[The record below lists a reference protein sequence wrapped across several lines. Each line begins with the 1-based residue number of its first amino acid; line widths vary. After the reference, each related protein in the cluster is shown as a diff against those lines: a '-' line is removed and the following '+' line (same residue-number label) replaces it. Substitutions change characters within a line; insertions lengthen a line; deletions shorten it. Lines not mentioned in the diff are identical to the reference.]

1 MTAPASICKLGVF
14 SVLYFNARSL
24 LPKLDELRAAI
35 LIHKPDIICI
45 VETWLDESISD
56 NEVGIQNYD
65 IVRLD
70 RNRHGGGIL
79 IYVNSSFSHSLV
91 FSGPNDLELIVL
103 SVNNSQCKVAISL
116 FYRPPSS
123 PYSVLDK
130 LLISLCSHVAV
141 TLFSNFILLGDFN
154 VNVLNS
160 LHPLFSK
167 LQSVASSLC
176 LTQVVTE
183 PTHVVS
189 NACSLIDLIFLSSPS
204 NLISCVTI

>member
-1 MTAPASICKLGVF
+1 M
-14 SVLYFNARSL
+14 NL
-24 LPKLDELRAAI
+24 LS

-79 IYVNSSFSHSLV
+79 IYVNSSFSHSHV

-123 PYSVLDK
+123 PYSVLDN
-130 LLISLCSHVAV
+130 LLISLCCHVDV

-160 LHPLFSK
+160 LHSLFSK
-167 LQSVASSLC
+167 LQSVASSL
-176 LTQVVTE
+176 
-183 PTHVVS
+183 
-189 NACSLIDLIFLSSPS
+189 
-204 NLISCVTI
+204 